1 MKKSAG
7 ALSTSMTPK
16 CPKRKKNPSKTEPI
30 FRKKSSRLS
39 VNENLGSSKHD
50 VIPCNFNQA
59 GNLLKGAVQRC

>member
-30 FRKKSSRLS
+30 FRKKSLRLS
-39 VNENLGSSKHD
+39 VKENLGSSKHD